1 MPSIPRFD
9 WNLDKAR
16 INLRKHGVSFDE
28 AKGIWQGPYI
38 TEVDDREDYGE
49 VRYVTLGLVPNTRK
63 VIHVTHTEE
72 GNTIRIISA
81 RKASKREVER
91 YYEATRG
98 E

>member
-1 MPSIPRFD
+1 MMSMLQFN

-28 AKGIWQGPYI
+28 AKSIWQGPYI
-38 TEVDDREDYGE
+38 TEVDDRQDYGE
-49 VRYVTLGLVPNTRK
+49 VRYVTLGVVSNSRK
-63 VIHVTHTEE
+63 VLHVTHIDE

-91 YYEATRG
+91 YYATTRG
-98 E
+98 G